1 MKRAWGQTTE
11 HILALLASLGP
22 MTRSE
27 ICRQLGLPRKDC
39 SAIVSRLMKPTLRP
53 PGPRRLHIVAY
64 VHDEEGQ
71 RRYPRALYGLGDG
84 PDARAP
90 GPDPKGAKRRY
101 VAARKLRVAS
111 VFHLGLTREQKRQ
124 TGYSGL

>member
-39 SAIVSRLMKPTLRP
+39 AAIVTRLMKPTQRP

-64 VHDEEGQ
+64 VYDEEGQ
-71 RRYPRALYGLGDG
+71 RRYPRAVYALGDG
-84 PDARAP
+84 PDARCP
-90 GPDPKGAKRRY
+90 GADTSGTRRRY
-101 VAARKLRVAS
+101 REARKLRVAS
-111 VFHLGLTREQKRQ
+111 VFHLGLTRKKKRQ
-124 TGYSGL
+124 AGYRL